1 MVLLDLVR
9 SRHPVDKI
17 IVAHFDHSLRWSHSD
32 WDRLLVAD
40 ICDKYDIHFE
50 YKKMDIRS
58 MANDEKMNIEALARR
73 ERYEFFESLRNQYRA
88 KYILT
93 AHHAVD
99 QTETIIGNMIKWAK
113 VRGLSGMLLLVGF
126 LFRPLLST
134 TKKWILDY
142 AKENKIEY
150 RNDSTNDD
158 IHYDRN
164 RIRRDIVPVLELLNP
179 SIHTTM
185 SELAEYMQELGK
197 FVSLQVEV
205 WLETN
210 EKESGKLHTF
220 LSSSFL
226 SQAPFFQSEIIS
238 YLYARAQE
246 GSTQWLSRWLIDEL
260 IRFISDSWSYGKKEI
275 KNLKLER
282 RGEKIFI
289 L

>member
-1 MVLLDLVR
+1 
-9 SRHPVDKI
+9 
-17 IVAHFDHSLRWSHSD
+17 
-32 WDRLLVAD
+32 
-40 ICDKYDIHFE
+40 
-50 YKKMDIRS
+50 

-73 ERYEFFESLRNQYRA
+73 ERYEFFESLRKQYNA

-142 AKENKIEY
+142 AKDNNIEY

-158 IHYDRN
+158 VLYDRN
-164 RIRRDIVPVLELLNP
+164 RIRRDIIPVLELLNP

-185 SELAEYMQELGK
+185 SELAEYMQDLGT
-197 FVSLQVEV
+197 FVSHQVEI

-210 EKESGKLHTF
+210 EKESGKLDTF

-226 SQAPFFQSEIIS
+226 SQTLFFQSEIIS
-238 YLYARAQE
+238 YLYARAQD
-246 GSTQWLSRWLIDEL
+246 GSTQWLSRGLIDEL